1 MQLPLPLTTPA
12 KTGRRVLVRGRIYE
26 VRIARH
32 RQARRYLLR
41 VCRDGALRLTVPR
54 GASIGEGLKF
64 VERQADWI
72 DRERTRQ
79 GALAK
84 PWGDGT
90 IVFFRGRPEPL
101 GVGPCSVACGP
112 ERIPLAD
119 GDHGIRAA
127 VEAHLASIATAELPP
142 RCLELAARH
151 GLTVSRVAVR
161 NQRSRWGA
169 CSSRRVITLNWR
181 LVQMPPDVSDYILL
195 HELMHLRQPN
205 HSPRFWRQ
213 VEAVCPGWREAERW
227 LRRHGCALI

>member
-1 MQLPLPLTTPA
+1 MQLRLPLKSLA

-32 RQARRYLLR
+32 RRARRYLLR

-79 GALAK
+79 SARAK
-84 PWGDGT
+84 PWGHGT
-90 IVFFRGRPEPL
+90 LVLFRGRVESL
-101 GVGPCSVACGP
+101 EVESISVVCGP
-112 ERIPLAD
+112 ERISLAD
-119 GDHGIRAA
+119 GDQDIRAA
-127 VEAHLASIATAELPP
+127 VEAHFLSIATDELPT
-142 RCLELAARH
+142 RCLEFATRH
-151 GLTVSRVAVR
+151 ALSVSRVAVR

-169 CSSRRVITLNWR
+169 CSSRGVITLNWR

-195 HELMHLRQPN
+195 HELMHLRQAN

-213 VEAVCPGWREAERW
+213 VDAVCPDWRTAERW
-227 LRRHGCALI
+227 LQRHGRDLI